1 MRRNF
6 TETSFFVCI
15 GTREIAIPYLVVVR
29 LDDGFEAAALVD
41 LVTFN
46 EEEDNILAAGVEVS
60 PILYVSLYHCRLV

>member
-1 MRRNF
+1 MRF
-6 TETSFFVCI
+6 H
-15 GTREIAIPYLVVVR
+15 LVIVR
-29 LDDGFEAAALVD
+29 LDNGLEAAALVD